1 MTSSSV
7 TPRVGVLA
15 LQGDFE
21 QHIRQLTQLRI
32 ESRLVKLPADLAQVD
47 ALVLPGGEST
57 TMDKLID
64 RFSLREPLTQFCR
77 KKPVFGT
84 CAGMILLSTHILDN
98 QANVKPLA
106 CIDIDVI
113 RNGWGRQIHSFEDKI
128 SVRLNNQ
135 DYLVP
140 AEFIRAPKIARAGK
154 GVEVIGRYGNEAVA
168 VESGNVLA
176 TAFHNELTEDFT
188 MLRYFTHD
196 FCLRTP
202 IPDVY

>member
-1 MTSSSV
+1 MKSQV

-21 QHIRQLTQLRI
+21 QHVRQLTELQVDC
-32 ESRLVKLPADLAQVD
+32 RLVKLPSDLLQVD

-64 RFSLREPLTQFCR
+64 RFGLREPLTKFCR
-77 KKPVFGT
+77 TKPVYGT
-84 CAGMILLSTHILDN
+84 CAGMILLAKNIVNN
-98 QANVKPLA
+98 QANVKPLD

-113 RNGWGRQIHSFEDKI
+113 RNGWGRQIFSFEDELTI
-128 SVRLNNQ
+128 TLNNQ
-135 DYLVP
+135 KYSVP
-140 AEFIRAPKIARAGK
+140 AEFIRAPKIAHVGK
-154 GVEVIGRYGNEAVA
+154 GVEVLGTYRNEVVA
-168 VESGNVLA
+168 VQAGNVLA
-176 TAFHNELTEDFT
+176 VSFHNELTQDFT
-188 MLRYFTHD
+188 LLRYFSYD